1 MKEKHNNLAAIAIG
15 VIFFLSIFGVKSLDP
30 SSIAWLGG
38 GDLLQNYLGWA
49 FYRQSPWTF
58 PVIGLSPDYGM
69 EVGSSVV
76 FTDSNPLLA
85 ILFKALSPVLPETF
99 QYFGIWLLA
108 CCVLQA
114 LFSWKIA
121 SLYTKSALLKLSFTI
136 ILMFIPSWIM
146 RVGHINLMANFLLL
160 AAIYL
165 SLKNNGRGSARGW
178 AFLVFLSCA
187 IHFYIAMMVIILWGS
202 NIFVRFITDKAQAK
216 KNLYELL
223 LVLIVTVTT
232 LFVLG
237 YFTVGNVSVSG
248 GYGYYNNNIFSPL
261 MSSGW
266 SYFFNIKSFGPA
278 SFEQFNYWGAG
289 IILLVAVSIILLPK
303 CISRFHFKQ
312 GYAGLAIAS
321 AACFII
327 ATTNHISIG
336 SYTTDIQLPY
346 KLIDALSI
354 FRASSRFFWV
364 VTYCVVI
371 VSCVVCI
378 RTLEEKKAVTLLSLL
393 AIVQVADTSHG
404 YGRSNFYF
412 FKTPTF
418 NEQLT
423 SRFWMSELKN
433 YHSIRSFPFESK
445 VENWASISSIALKN
459 HLSTDAVYLARYSDI
474 KADEMNYINLN
485 KLVTGKYDKNT
496 VYIIR
501 NDFIDFISLRQGDK
515 LFKVDGVVLLAP
527 GLSGCEGC
535 SQVEQ
540 RKSPGYFVVPNS
552 WSKTRNSGDWNEGKR
567 IVLIVRTHRGEN
579 VISIKYRALITPATP
594 EQKLI
599 FKVDGEKVSEIEAN
613 GNGESNVKWNRLSDD
628 SVTIITIETPNARS
642 PRDIGMNSDIRKIS
656 IGIESITL
664 N

>member
-1 MKEKHNNLAAIAIG
+1 MKGKYNYLPAVAIG
-15 VIFFLSIFGVKSLDP
+15 IVFFLSIFGVKSLDP

-49 FYRQSPWTF
+49 FYRHSPWTF
-58 PVIGLSPDYGM
+58 PVLGLSPDYGM
-69 EVGSSVV
+69 DVGSSVV

-85 ILFKALSPVLPETF
+85 ILFKALSPALPETF
-99 QYFGIWLLA
+99 QYFGIWLLT
-108 CCVLQA
+108 CCILQA
-114 LFSWKIA
+114 VFSWKIA
-121 SLYTKSALLKLSFTI
+121 SLYTKSTLLKLSFTI

-165 SLKNNGRGSARGW
+165 SLINGGRGSAKSW
-178 AFLVFLSCA
+178 AFLVFSSCA
-187 IHFYIAMMVIILWGS
+187 IHFYIAMMVIILWGA
-202 NIFVRFITDKAQAK
+202 NLFVRFLTDREQTK
-216 KNLYELL
+216 KNFYELM
-223 LVLIVTVTT
+223 LVLIVTGIT
-232 LFVLG
+232 LYMLG

-248 GYGYYNNNIFSPL
+248 GYGFYNNNILSPL
-261 MSSGW
+261 MASGW
-266 SYFFNIKSFGPA
+266 SYFFNINLFGSA
-278 SFEQFNYWGAG
+278 SFEQFNYWGVG
-289 IILLVAVSIILLPK
+289 IILLVVISIILLPK
-303 CISRFHFKQ
+303 CIGRVNLKQ
-312 GYAGLAIAS
+312 GYTGLAIAS
-321 AACFII
+321 VACFII

-371 VSCVVCI
+371 VSGLICI
-378 RTLEEKKAVTLLSLL
+378 RTLGEKKAIVLLSLL

-412 FKTPTF
+412 FKTPSF
-418 NEQLT
+418 SEQLT
-423 SRFWMSELKN
+423 SRFWTNELKN

-445 VENWASISSIALKN
+445 VENWASLSSIALKN

-474 KADEMNYINLN
+474 KADEMNYSNLN
-485 KLVTGKYDKNT
+485 KLITGKYDSNT

-527 GLSGCEGC
+527 GLSACEGC

-540 RKSPGYFVVPNS
+540 RKSPGYFVIPNS
-552 WSKTRNSGDWNEGKR
+552 WAKLQNPGDWNVGKR
-567 IVLIVRTHRGEN
+567 TVLIVRAHRGEN

-599 FKVDGEKVSEIEAN
+599 FDVDGNKVSEVEAR
-613 GNGESNVKWNRLSDD
+613 GNGESNVKWNSLSDD
-628 SVTIITIETPNARS
+628 SVTIITIETPSARS